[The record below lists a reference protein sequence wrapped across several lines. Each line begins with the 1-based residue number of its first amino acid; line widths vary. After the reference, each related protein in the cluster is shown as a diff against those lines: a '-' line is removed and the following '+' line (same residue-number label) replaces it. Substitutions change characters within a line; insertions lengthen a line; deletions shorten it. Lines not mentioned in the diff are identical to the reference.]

1 MTREIHESSSWT
13 RGRFLGVVGVLFVLQ
28 AGLLFLFGSRSVP
41 QPRLP
46 PPSVHFRSLGAA
58 VDEAQLMR
66 DYFVGDPAVFPLP
79 NQHGFSGRGW
89 LNQQPLKYQSEIQ
102 LEPPAWLALDTA
114 RLGTNF
120 PTLPSGTEA
129 ILPDLNDQ
137 LARHEEP
144 LPIFLAPENIATQS
158 IFRLENVLTDRLVG
172 AGPVLGTWPSP
183 QLLTNSTVQI
193 AVNPVGEVVAARL
206 VGRSGSSDADT
217 DALAKARALR
227 FRPSRSSGT
236 IWGEAVFQWQTTE
249 PAAADPRK

>member
-1 MTREIHESSSWT
+1 MMSAIHESSSWT
-13 RGRFLGVVGVLFVLQ
+13 RGRFLGVAGVLFVLQ
-28 AGLLFLFGSRSVP
+28 VGLLFLFGSRSSP
-41 QPRLP
+41 QTLLP

-89 LNQQPLKYQSEIQ
+89 LNQQPLRYQSEIQ
-102 LEPPAWLALDTA
+102 LEPPAWLTLDTS

-120 PTLPSGTEA
+120 PALPSGDES
-129 ILPDLNDQ
+129 ILRGLADQ
-137 LARHEEP
+137 LARREEP
-144 LPIFLAPENIATQS
+144 LPAFLAPENIATQS
-158 IFRLENVLTDRLVG
+158 IFRLEDGLSDRLLGGV
-172 AGPVLGTWPSP
+172 PVLGAWPSP

-193 AVNPVGEVVAARL
+193 AVDHFGEVVAARL
-206 VGRSGSSDADT
+206 VGRSGLGEADT

-227 FRPSRSSGT
+227 FRPSPSSET

-249 PAAADPRK
+249 PAGADPPK